1 MTTIHNTVL
10 NALRG
15 RTLVT
20 LAPDQ
25 SVREA
30 ASILSRHT
38 IGAAPVLVG
47 NRLVGVFS
55 ERDVLQRV
63 VAACLDPDATLVGAV
78 MTSNPRTI
86 IGDASLAKAF
96 AIMIEGNFRHLPVV
110 DATGRVVSMLSM
122 RDVPLA
128 YRIMQQ
134 RWSEWT
140 NGKAAAAAEA

>member
-10 NALRG
+10 SALRG
-15 RTLVT
+15 RALVT

-25 SVREA
+25 SVRQA

-38 IGAAPVLVG
+38 IGAAPVLLG
-47 NRLVGVFS
+47 NKLVGVFS

-63 VAACLDPDATLVGAV
+63 VAAGLDPDATQLSAV
-78 MTSNPRTI
+78 MTPNPRTI
-86 IGDASLAKAF
+86 TADTSLANAF
-96 AIMIEGNFRHLPVV
+96 AIMLKGNFRHLPVV
-110 DATGRVVSMLSM
+110 DAAGRVASMLSM
-122 RDVPLA
+122 RDVPLE

-140 NGKAAAAAEA
+140 NDKAAEAKA